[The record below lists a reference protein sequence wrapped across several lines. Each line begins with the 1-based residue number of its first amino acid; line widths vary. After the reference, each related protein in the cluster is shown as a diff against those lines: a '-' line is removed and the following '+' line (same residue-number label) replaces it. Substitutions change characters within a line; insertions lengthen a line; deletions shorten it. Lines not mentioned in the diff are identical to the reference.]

1 MVVVILKGYF
11 KAYNFIKI
19 TLSYRE
25 NIGFLGGETERVE
38 YFEY

>member
-19 TLSYRE
+19 ALGYRE
-25 NIGFLGGETERVE
+25 NNVFLGGETERVE
-38 YFEY
+38 YSEY